1 MLQLDFI
8 GRTKVI
14 IGDENPLHRIK
25 MRLPLYIVCMVVP
38 DERNSV
44 FFKKIFNE
52 AYRQENYTQNNK
64 TPYLTLIVN
73 ITSIGG
79 RYPMTKVHFT
89 ETDECRTNI

>member
-25 MRLPLYIVCMVVP
+25 MRLPLYIVCMVIP
-38 DERNSV
+38 DERNSI
-44 FFKKIFNE
+44 FFLKIFNE
-52 AYRQENYTQNNK
+52 AYRQENYMQNNK

-73 ITSIGG
+73 MTSI
-79 RYPMTKVHFT
+79 
-89 ETDECRTNI
+89 

>member
-44 FFKKIFNE
+44 FKKKIFYDE
-52 AYRQENYTQNNK
+52 AYRQEKYMQNNK

-73 ITSIGG
+73 MTSI
-79 RYPMTKVHFT
+79 
-89 ETDECRTNI
+89 